1 MKKFA
6 AVLTAAV
13 ILAALVLT
21 VIAACGGS
29 PDAKAS
35 TVPSKPLLSGAV
47 PKVTAYIRTWPLG
60 SDEVEQ
66 DKKSYWTADRIHGEY
81 LEEIIISFGRID
93 QNDKSTIILPD
104 VPTDGSWDLWGES
117 AKLKQIWPHLRQN
130 LSIGGWGAEFSD
142 TAHDPEARS
151 KFIANLCGYLEQY
164 DLDGADIDWEYPVG
178 PDWGQEIK
186 SRPED
191 RDNYIAL
198 LTELR
203 AAMDALGERT
213 GKRYSLSACVPASSW
228 WVTKNDAIAAANI
241 VDNLKLMAYDYYGGW
256 SATTGHLANLYN
268 NPADP
273 EWGGWSTAQALDV
286 YLKAGVPAEKIVL
299 GFAFYGKAWGGV
311 EDGGVNGLFQKYTKA
326 VYPDG
331 LAWTQIKDFLNG
343 GEYTRYWDDVAH
355 APFLY
360 NGDIFI
366 TYTDEQAIK
375 EIVAYAKEKGLS
387 GVMVWE
393 YAHDMEGDLFK
404 VLNESVQ

>member
-1 MKKFA
+1 MRMKRFTVVLA
-6 AVLTAAV
+6 AVLAP
-13 ILAALVLT
+13 LVFA
-21 VIAACGGS
+21 VIAACGSS
-29 PDAKAS
+29 PDAKSSVAKAG
-35 TVPSKPLLSGAV
+35 TLLPGIV
-47 PKVTAYIRTWPLG
+47 PKVTAYIRTWPLPA
-60 SDEVEQ
+60 DESEKV
-66 DKKSYWTADRIHGEY
+66 YWTAEQIHGEY

-93 QNDKSTIILPD
+93 QNDKSTITLPD
-104 VPTDGSWDLWGES
+104 VPEDGSWDLWAES

-142 TAHDPEARS
+142 TAYDPDTRAA
-151 KFIANLCGYLEQY
+151 FVANLCEYLEKY

-191 RDNYIAL
+191 RENYIAL

-203 AAMDALGERT
+203 AAMDELGEKT
-213 GKRYSLSACVPASSW
+213 GKRYSLSACVPASPW
-228 WVTKNDAIAAANI
+228 WVTKNDAVAAANI

-273 EWGGWSTAQALDV
+273 EWGGWSTAQAVDV

-299 GFAFYGKAWGGV
+299 GLAFYGKAWGGV
-311 EDGGVNGLFQKYTKA
+311 EDGGVNGLFQKHTGA

-331 LAWTQIKDFLNG
+331 LTWVQIKVFLNG
-343 GEYTRYWDDVAH
+343 EEGYTRYWDEAAH

-360 NGDIFI
+360 NGDTFI
-366 TYTDEQAIK
+366 TYTDDQAIQ
-375 EIVAYAKEKGLS
+375 EIGAYAKEKGLG

-393 YAHDMEGDLFK
+393 YAHDMNGEIFK